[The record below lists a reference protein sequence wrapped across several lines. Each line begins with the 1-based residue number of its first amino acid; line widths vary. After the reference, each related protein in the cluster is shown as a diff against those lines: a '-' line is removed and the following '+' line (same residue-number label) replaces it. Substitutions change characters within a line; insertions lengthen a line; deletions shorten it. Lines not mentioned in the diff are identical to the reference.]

1 VKLSEIVSAI
11 IEAYENKTELV
22 IEYGDNP
29 FDTLKVR
36 VKPYDIVSIAEI
48 TTIPPKMAEEFEQ
61 QKSIVEQILECGD
74 DIKKAL
80 RLASDPITI
89 EEEQALDTLIFAKRK
104 KNIKSRIE
112 EQIATRRSKLTV
124 ESVLA
129 FMCENML
136 GTEEMPLNITEKQE
150 TAMIKEISNSIEK
163 LESADF

>member
-1 VKLSEIVSAI
+1 MKLSEIVSAI
-11 IEAYENKTELV
+11 IEAYEQKKELT
-22 IEYGDNP
+22 ISCGDNP
-29 FDTLKVR
+29 FDTYT
-36 VKPYDIVSIAEI
+36 VKINPYDIVEIGFAQKEIAEPQEPVK
-48 TTIPPKMAEEFEQ
+48 T
-61 QKSIVEQILECGD
+61 IVEQILECGD

-104 KNIKSRIE
+104 KNVFARIE

-124 ESVLA
+124 ESVLS

-136 GTEEMPLNITEKQE
+136 GTDEMPLNITEKQE